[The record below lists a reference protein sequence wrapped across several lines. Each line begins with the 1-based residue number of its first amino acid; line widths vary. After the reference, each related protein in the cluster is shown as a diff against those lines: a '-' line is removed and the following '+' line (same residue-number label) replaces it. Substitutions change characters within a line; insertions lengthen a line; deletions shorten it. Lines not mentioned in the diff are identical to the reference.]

1 MKENNNDPNNDK
13 ANQAEANSAQILR
26 SIASYLSLS
35 DAESIGSLYSIMSPH
50 SHHAYTSPRMMR
62 KSASVFGSHSRFY
75 THGSGGGGGAYGFQ
89 ARLGSNATLASIDD
103 TYGDDDN
110 VEDDGSGSYLQ
121 DNNNNN
127 CNNHNKESRQRRM
140 LPNSFGP
147 DAAAGLGD
155 GGHRK
160 QWGIG
165 SDTPGLVALSPVP
178 LDEEED
184 EDDEGERGEEEEEEE
199 SVFLLSGE
207 DSPCFMYGFGS
218 RQRNKDYREKMRQ
231 KAIAHRKRIQ
241 DKLKDEVFRH
251 PKSIRSYCL
260 SSQRV
265 AAKMRE
271 KRSKFY
277 STTTTTTTTVGIAEA
292 TTCSQ
297 CQEWMQMDHQ
307 SHVSKNH
314 FQNESFFHHM
324 HIFQFLLSPI
334 LDNVPLSI
342 LLDASFQTIHV
353 SFQVTHASVSL
364 TTMTA
369 EILISALANAIHTAF
384 LIVSENMNPLTL
396 LSNILSLQR
405 KAMGMTGEVIVTG
418 IQSVATGVGS
428 AYPMSRPHHVFG
440 SKTLSPRGGMVSVGQ
455 SLVGGLLRNGSVGG
469 NLRDGV
475 LSDKVYRKLN
485 KINPAAKVI
494 TYVERDDEVLT
505 KHAKKRVQR
514 MMHYNVPLRPFIATV
529 EVTPIDKTSNHR
541 SSTMLTNHSVT
552 PFENID
558 FVPDGGDEGVN
569 MMMRGNAQS
578 METNSGS
585 DTGGDENDSPFMCSP
600 KSFPPTPS
608 SRAHVLARGTRFA
621 EDIVFLARDQLR
633 VEEGLESENE
643 QTRAMAKALRDG
655 KRLAVFNASDI
666 GSGIHLSCGQHCAS
680 KFGNDLYSSAR
691 GMIPI
696 LRNSFV
702 YFEMSVST
710 PPLLSMVLH
719 HASLSIGLSTLEMPL
734 NALVGAWKGS
744 VGLCST
750 GQILAGSQWCSP
762 LNPKTYGS
770 NCTIGCLVYLD
781 DDSAFETWDGLMVVA
796 NVVFNVDGHII
807 LPGASARSEDIEE
820 RMSPVLPIFV
830 PRDEELFPTLTL
842 HSSQTEVMCRFC
854 SEDIVAKS
862 RTAIGAPNGALVF
875 AIDGSVLFDDSIC
888 FESMES
894 NDEISYSQESDSDS
908 QDDGDVR

>member
-1 MKENNNDPNNDK
+1 
-13 ANQAEANSAQILR
+13 
-26 SIASYLSLS
+26 
-35 DAESIGSLYSIMSPH
+35 MSPH
-50 SHHAYTSPRMMR
+50 SHTLHSSPRLMR
-62 KSASVFGSHSRFY
+62 KSASVFGSHSRFF
-75 THGSGGGGGAYGFQ
+75 HGGGGSGSYGFNS
-89 ARLGSNATLASIDD
+89 RLGSNATLASIDD
-103 TYGDDDN
+103 TCNDHDLDDD
-110 VEDDGSGSYLQ
+110 DDDDDAGDGDLGSCSYSCSPSSERTMQEQNL
-121 DNNNNN
+121 
-127 CNNHNKESRQRRM
+127 
-140 LPNSFGP
+140 FGP

-155 GGHRK
+155 GGYQKHH
-160 QWGIG
+160 WGAG
-165 SDTPGLVALSPVP
+165 TGEDTPPGLVALSPVP
-178 LDEEED
+178 LDEYED
-184 EDDEGERGEEEEEEE
+184 EVEEGG
-199 SVFLLSGE
+199 STSSNVLLE
-207 DSPCFMYGFGS
+207 DSPSLLYDCGYD
-218 RQRNKDYREKMRQ
+218 DYKYNVMRRRRA
-231 KAIAHRKRIQ
+231 KIHMKRIQ

-251 PKSIRSYCL
+251 PQSIRSYCL

-277 STTTTTTTTVGIAEA
+277 STTTVATP
-292 TTCSQ
+292 TTCSH
-297 CQEWMQMDHQ
+297 CHEMMRMQSEKGH
-307 SHVSKNH
+307 HVCHHNRYKRPLS
-314 FQNESFFHHM
+314 FHHQN
-324 HIFQFLLSPI
+324 IFQFLVSSV

-342 LLDASFQTIHV
+342 LLDVSCQTFQV

-364 TTMTA
+364 TTATA
-369 EILISALANAIHTAF
+369 EIFISALAHAIHGAF
-384 LIVSENMNPLTL
+384 MIVSENLNPLIL
-396 LSNILSLQR
+396 LRNILYFQQ

-428 AYPMSRPHHVFG
+428 AYHPMSRRSHTVFG
-440 SKTLSPRGGMVSVGQ
+440 SKTLSPKGGMVSVGQ
-455 SLVGGLLRNGSVGG
+455 SLVGGLLRTNASGGGGVVGIGIGGGGG

-494 TYVERDDEVLT
+494 TYIERDDEVLT
-505 KHAKKRVQR
+505 RHAKKRVQR

-529 EVTPIDKTSNHR
+529 EVTPVNQESNHT
-541 SSTMLTNHSVT
+541 STLTKQQTLT

-558 FVPDGGDEGVN
+558 FVSDRGYEGLT
-569 MMMRGNAQS
+569 MMRGSTQS
-578 METNSGS
+578 FEMNSGS
-585 DTGGDENDSPFMCSP
+585 EHGGDENDSPFMCSP

-608 SRAHVLARGTRFA
+608 SRAHVLARGTKFA

-633 VEEGLESENE
+633 VEEGLGSENE
-643 QTRAMAKALRDG
+643 QTRAMAKALREG

-807 LPGASARSEDIEE
+807 LPRASSRTEDIDE
-820 RMSPVLPIFV
+820 RLSPVLPIFV

-854 SEDIVAKS
+854 SEDIIAKS
-862 RTAIGAPNGALVF
+862 RAEIGAPNGAVVF
-875 AIDGSVLFDDSIC
+875 AIDGSVLFDGSIC
-888 FESMES
+888 FGSMES
-894 NDEISYSQESDSDS
+894 NDDISYSQESDIESH
-908 QDDGDVR
+908 DDGDVR